1 MQKII
6 SVLAFCF
13 FFLQNNTGQTVT
25 DTIPGTATSFAMAL
39 VPGGQFLMGSATGD
53 ANARPNETPQRLVT
67 LDSFWIGVHEVKYD
81 EFILFYQREYDSD
94 TSTNTVI
101 DYDADA
107 VSRPTPQYIDYTYGM
122 GKNGFPAV
130 SMTQQA
136 ALRYCQWLYQKTG
149 HFYRLPTEAEWEFAC
164 LGGNT
169 HYPPP
174 NTDLADLAWYYEN
187 SFEKYHQPGQKQPN
201 EFGLYDML
209 GNVLEWTLDY
219 YQEDYLKNLKDATLQ
234 NPWIVPERRHAR
246 TVKGGSYDSDPEDC
260 RCKARQKS
268 SPRWQAR
275 DPQIP
280 KSKWWNPD
288 SPFVGFR
295 MVRPVGTMT
304 KAEVDAFF
312 AKAIK
317 D

>member
-1 MQKII
+1 MYKISLILFFFFFSIQNSTGQKITE
-6 SVLAFCF
+6 S
-13 FFLQNNTGQTVT
+13 
-25 DTIPGTATSFAMAL
+25 IPGTEVSFEMVM
-39 VPGGQFLMGSATGD
+39 VPAGQFLIGSTNAD
-53 ANARPNETPQRLVT
+53 ANAKPNEVPQRLVT

-81 EFILFYQREYDSD
+81 EFIIFYQKEYDSD
-94 TSTNTVI
+94 TSVNKEV
-101 DYDADA
+101 DYSADA

-136 ALRYCQWLYQKTG
+136 ALRYCQWLYEKTG
-149 HFYRLPTEAEWEFAC
+149 NFYRLPTEAEWEYAC
-164 LGGNT
+164 LGGKSE
-169 HYPPP
+169 YPEA
-174 NTDLADLAWYYEN
+174 DADLTDYAWFYEN
-187 SFEKYHQPGQKQPN
+187 SYEKYHEPGGKSPN
-201 EFGLYDML
+201 GLGVYDML
-209 GNVLEWTLDY
+209 GNVLEWTLDF
-219 YQEDYLKNLKDATLQ
+219 YQEDYLKNLLDAENK
-234 NPWIVPERRHAR
+234 NPWVVPERRHAR

-260 RCKARQKS
+260 RCKARIKS

-280 KSKWWNPD
+280 KSRWWNPD

-295 MVRPVGTMT
+295 LVKPTVKMT
-304 KAEVDAFF
+304 KTEVGAFF